1 MQAFLLAAGLGTRLR
16 PLTNDRPKALVEVNG
31 HTLLEINILNLIAN
45 GADRIVVNVHHF
57 GDMVIDF
64 ISSRR
69 WDAEI
74 LVSDERDC
82 LLDTGAGLKKAS
94 QYFLPDQPVL
104 VHNVDILSRL
114 SLKEIYDY
122 HIDSKSVGTL
132 AVSLRPTSRQL
143 LFNSDGVLCGWRNS
157 SSGEEIKCENFIEP
171 VDSYAFSGIS
181 VVSPSLWQALP
192 PADAP
197 YPIIPAYLKLANC
210 HRISRFVHNPAD
222 WLDVGKPETLAI
234 AKSFVTY

>member
-122 HIDSKSVGTL
+122 YIDSKSVGTL

-143 LFNSDGVLCGWRNS
+143 LFNYDGILCGWRNS
-157 SSGEEIKCENFIEP
+157 SSGEEVKCENLIEP